1 MTDYLICVKILIPL
15 QTHISI
21 GRSISRRAL
30 VGQVISDGH
39 QRHGSLDQNHSVR
52 HRYQSKSLLVKYLN
66 LGIVLDA
73 SLLN

>member
-1 MTDYLICVKILIPL
+1 MIDYLICVKILIPL

-52 HRYQSKSLLVKYLN
+52 HRHVKYLN
-66 LGIVLDA
+66 LGIILDA